1 MQAYWMWYWGDYEIY
16 HTYIMSN
23 RRQEFG
29 ADYPTLWHGETAYPN
44 VEFHLTAETDRP
56 GYLTLHVNGKGYLL
70 VDYHRY
76 ADGVRVEIGPGKHT
90 VVVRVTKDG
99 GLPAAY
105 VDSDVLPSGDG
116 WLCTHMTA
124 EKMPVGW
131 RPVYDSPAMSPEQ
144 FPFSYEKVNPVKKES
159 VQNEKSADGVL
170 FDFGKE
176 LFGYVDINGLQ
187 PENQYGVFYGE
198 SREEALA
205 DKDALLFEY
214 VEGEISVRLTQRAF
228 RYIFVTG
235 SDPEQISLSAA
246 YEYLPLKQRGTFR
259 CDNEMFNRVWEM
271 CRYTFHLNCRE
282 TYLDGIKRDRWP
294 WSGDAYQSYA
304 INRYLYMDRD
314 IDQRT
319 TVGLRGKDPVEQHI
333 NTILDYSLYWIIA
346 LEDYHMTYGDET
358 FLKLIWKRVKT
369 QYEFVSTRE
378 NEQGFLVGQPGDWT
392 FIDWSEIDKTG
403 AVCAEQ
409 MLYIRA
415 LRAMAYLAELA
426 GESSAAYLEKA
437 DTLISRINSFYWD
450 EEKGAYID
458 SYESGRRNVTRH
470 ANIFALL
477 FDIADASQRES
488 IIQNV
493 LLSDSVRKITTPYF
507 EGFELDAMCRI
518 GNFGFFEDMLTS
530 YWGGMLELG
539 ATTVWEQFDPTKN
552 GAEHYAMYGSRF
564 SKSLCHAWGSTP
576 VYLLGRYYLGVYATA
591 PGYKS
596 FRVEPQLGGLGEIEG
611 TVPVGEGDV
620 YVHLTKSALTVKA
633 DIAGGTLLWQGR
645 EYALPAGEE
654 FRLEY

>member
-1 MQAYWMWYWGDYEIY
+1 MQAYWMWHWGDYEIY

-29 ADYPTLWHGETAYPN
+29 ADYPTMWHGETAYPN
-44 VEFHLTAETDRP
+44 VEFHRSVEADKS
-56 GYLTLHVNGKGYLL
+56 GFLTLHVNGRGYLL
-70 VDYHRY
+70 VDNRRY
-76 ADGVRVEIGPGKHT
+76 AAGVRAEITPGKHT

-105 VDSDVLPSGDG
+105 VESDVCPSGEG

-124 EKMPVGW
+124 EKMPAGW
-131 RPVYDSPAMSPEQ
+131 LPVYDSPDMSPEQ
-144 FPFSYEKVNPVKKES
+144 FPFAYDTVQPIAKEY
-159 VQNEKSADGVL
+159 VRNEKDKDGVL

-176 LFGYVDINGLQ
+176 LFGYADINGLL
-187 PENQYGVFYGE
+187 PEKQYGVFYGE

-205 DKDALLFEY
+205 DKEALLFEY
-214 VEGEISVRLTQRAF
+214 VEGVASVRLTQRAF
-228 RYIFVTG
+228 RYIFIAG
-235 SDPEQISLSAA
+235 AAAEQISLSVA

-259 CDNEMFNRVWEM
+259 CDNETVNRVWEM

-304 INRYLYMDRD
+304 INRYLYMDRE

-319 TVGLRGKDPVEQHI
+319 TIGLRGKDPVEQHI

-358 FLKLIWKRVKT
+358 FPKFMWKRILSL
-369 QYEFVSTRE
+369 YEFVCTRE
-378 NEQGFLVGQPGDWT
+378 NEHGFLVGKPGDWT

-415 LRAMAYLAELA
+415 LRAMAHLADLA
-426 GESSAAYLEKA
+426 GECGVAYREKA
-437 DTLISRINSFYWD
+437 ENLVSLVNSFYWD
-450 EEKGAYID
+450 SEKGAYID
-458 SYESGRRNVTRH
+458 SYESGKRNVTRH

-477 FDIADASQRES
+477 FDIADDFQRES
-488 IIQNV
+488 IIRNV

-507 EGFELDAMCRI
+507 EGFELDVMCRI
-518 GNFGFFEDMLTS
+518 GNFKFFEDMLTS
-530 YWGGMLELG
+530 YWGKMLELG
-539 ATTVWEQFDPTKN
+539 ATTVWEAFDPTQN
-552 GAEHYAMYGSRF
+552 GAEHYAMYGNRF
-564 SKSLCHAWGSTP
+564 AKSLCHAWGSTP
-576 VYLLGRYYLGVYATA
+576 VYLLGRYYLGVYATS

-596 FRVEPQLGGLGEIEG
+596 FRVEPQLGGLGVIEG
-611 TVPVGEGDV
+611 TVPVGAGDV
-620 YVHLTKSALTVKA
+620 YVHLTKSALCVKS
-633 DIAGGTLLWQGR
+633 DIPGGTLVWAGK
-645 EYALPAGEE
+645 EYPLTAGEE
-654 FRLEY
+654 VRLTF